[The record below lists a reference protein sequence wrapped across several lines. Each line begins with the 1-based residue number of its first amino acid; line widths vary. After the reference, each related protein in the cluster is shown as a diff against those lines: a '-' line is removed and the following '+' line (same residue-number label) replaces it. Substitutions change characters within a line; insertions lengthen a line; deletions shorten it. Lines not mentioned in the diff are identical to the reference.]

1 MADTD
6 GDGEVFGSSDDN
18 VDQSSSVAN
27 ARQDFRNIRRNDVEK
42 VSEML
47 KRRCSCVHGLCF
59 TQLRGREA
67 EVADLRRGFYHLP
80 SNRKELWPQ
89 HMQPL

>member
-1 MADTD
+1 MAD
-6 GDGEVFGSSDDN
+6 GDGEVFGSSGDDN
-18 VDQSSSVAN
+18 HDDQSSSAY

-67 EVADLRRGFYHLP
+67 EVADLRLGFYHLP
-80 SNRKELWPQ
+80 PNKKELWPQ
-89 HMQPL
+89 EM